1 MIVTRDQAAHQA
13 RQGVESWA
21 LSDAGGLT
29 QFGVHMQRLAPGAR
43 ASERHWHSAED
54 ELLFVLSGTATVLQ
68 DGGATALGPGGA
80 ALWRHG
86 DPDAHCVGNAG
97 AEPLEYLIVG
107 SRAAHDVCTYPKS
120 GQRQVNEDRNWRVE
134 DAAGAV
140 LRGGALPAELLNLA
154 PAWGA
159 AFDPAQPATRFVD
172 SVGAVPVVEDGY
184 VHPVLGGGLG
194 AYSYVLLGD
203 AGGLSQFGAHL
214 EILPPGSRSSFR
226 HWHEAEDEFLYV
238 LEGNPVLVEDAR
250 TVLRPGDAVVWPAG
264 DPVGHNLENPGPKTA
279 RYLVVGTRLPRD
291 VIHYPDHDL
300 ITHKDGPSRRYLHA
314 DGTPYSKGETL

>member
-140 LRGGALPAELLNLA
+140 LRGGALPAESMNLS

-159 AFDPAQPATRFVD
+159 AFDP
-172 SVGAVPVVEDGY
+172 
-184 VHPVLGGGLG
+184 VLGN
-194 AYSYVLLGD
+194 
-203 AGGLSQFGAHL
+203 
-214 EILPPGSRSSFR
+214 RSIS
-226 HWHEAEDEFLYV
+226 V
-238 LEGNPVLVEDAR
+238 NVR
-250 TVLRPGDAVVWPAG
+250 T
-264 DPVGHNLENPGPKTA
+264 LEN
-279 RYLVVGTRLPRD
+279 GTYKPMPPEEAD
-291 VIHYPDHDL
+291 PSDESSYPFTFDL
-300 ITHKDGPSRRYLHA
+300 RITQRFEATDPLALNVRPA
-314 DGTPYSKGETL
+314 P